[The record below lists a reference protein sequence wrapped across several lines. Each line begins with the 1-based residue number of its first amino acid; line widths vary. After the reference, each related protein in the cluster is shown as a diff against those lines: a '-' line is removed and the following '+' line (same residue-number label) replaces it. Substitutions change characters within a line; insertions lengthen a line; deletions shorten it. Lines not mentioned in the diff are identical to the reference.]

1 MFGISGFELFIIV
14 GFALIIFGP
23 DKLPQMA
30 RTAGRFINQF
40 KRFQEDM
47 ENVIKAEMYG
57 ADRKQRI
64 ADTAKP
70 GSGSSAK
77 SGSGS
82 SAKSDESAAES
93 VADDYDDDEEEEE
106 EE

>member
-1 MFGISGFELFIIV
+1 MFGISGFELFIIIA
-14 GFALIIFGP
+14 FALIIFGP

-47 ENVIKAEMYG
+47 ENVIRAEMYG
-57 ADRKQRI
+57 ADKRQRI
-64 ADTAKP
+64 AETVG
-70 GSGSSAK
+70 GSVAT
-77 SGSGS
+77 
-82 SAKSDESAAES
+82 AES
-93 VADDYDDDEEEEE
+93 VASAAGDDYDDDEEEEE